1 MPSPSIIGNR
11 YRTRLGRRVLQAR
24 DVTAAERALVTADP
38 AIAIVKGGGDVRCR
52 PMLAT
57 ALARWRDEMAAI
69 ARRRGR
75 ALGIPSHTGVIIAT
89 SAYRPL
95 GTPCALG
102 TPFADEGGALDSHDE
117 WGHWS
122 GWAVDVP
129 TRFTRES
136 FSPVLSV
143 EECWVAAERAGLI
156 RPFRSEYWHWRPAA
170 ALIARVEEGVLAGV
184 GS

>member
-1 MPSPSIIGNR
+1 VDPTGIVGKR
-11 YRTRLGRRVLQAR
+11 YNTRLGRRVLIAR
-24 DVTAAERALVTADP
+24 DVAAVEGALVAIDP
-38 AIAIVKGGGDVRCR
+38 AVAIVKGGDEVRCR
-52 PMLAT
+52 PALAA
-57 ALARWRDEMAAI
+57 ALARWHAEMAAT

-75 ALGIPSHTGVIIAT
+75 ALGVPAQAGVIVAT

-95 GTPCALG
+95 GTSCALG

-136 FSPVLSV
+136 FTPVLSV
-143 EECWVAAERAGLI
+143 EECWVAAERAGLV

-170 ALIARVEEGVLAGV
+170 AIVARAEEGILTGV